1 MVPHYRARAKK
12 RDIEEPAIYSA
23 IKRLG
28 CKVKRCDPPL
38 LDLLVEKFNKQM
50 VWFEVKSEK
59 GKLTPSQEEFIREW
73 GSHVVVVRS
82 VEEAIEALRK

>member
-28 CKVKRCDPPL
+28 RPVMRLEPPL
-38 LDLLVEKFNKQM
+38 PDLLCETFKHRLVFL
-50 VWFEVKSEK
+50 EVKSAK
-59 GKLTPSQEEFIREW
+59 GKLTPSQEKFIREW

-82 VEEAIEALRK
+82 VEEAIAALRS